1 MEDISKNILMRAS
14 RGDMEAF
21 EIIYKTASDFV
32 YRTALRITNN
42 RDDAEDVT
50 QDVFIKIY
58 QNLKDFQFRSS
69 FKTWA
74 YRITVNAAI
83 NTCKG
88 ISKEMGRRDDDTSLM
103 DRDRDRDMDQ
113 YASSQME
120 NQEILIDKEDNEKRI
135 ASLLETLNPDQRAC
149 IVLREIEGLD
159 YQEISEVLKININTV
174 RSRLKRARETLL
186 AYKKSEVITNGV

>member
-1 MEDISKNILMRAS
+1 LEDISKNILMRAS

-50 QDVFIKIY
+50 QEVFIKIY
-58 QNLKDFQFRSS
+58 QNLKNFQFRSS

-88 ISKEMGRRDDDTSLM
+88 ISKEMDRRDDDTSLM
-103 DRDRDRDMDQ
+103 DRDMDQ
-113 YASSQME
+113 YASSQIE
-120 NQEILIDKEDNEKRI
+120 NPETLIDEEDNEKRI

-149 IVLREIEGLD
+149 IVLREIEGLN

-186 AYKKSEVITNGV
+186 AYKNSEVITNGV